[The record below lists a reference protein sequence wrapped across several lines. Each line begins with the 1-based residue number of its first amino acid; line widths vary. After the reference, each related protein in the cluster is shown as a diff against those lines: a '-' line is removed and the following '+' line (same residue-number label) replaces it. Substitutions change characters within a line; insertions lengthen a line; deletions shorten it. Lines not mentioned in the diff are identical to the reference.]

1 MSKAQVVNELHRLAR
16 KNFPRRRVIQ
26 RGIDDLW
33 QADLVELQPYASMN
47 SGYRY
52 LLTVIDTFS
61 KFAWAIPLKTKTA
74 SDTTIAMQSI
84 LNGERRCLNLQV
96 DNGSEFYNKRFKS
109 LMQKYDINLYST
121 FSNLKASIVERW
133 NRTLKGRMWK
143 AFSLQGTYKWITI
156 IDQLVH
162 DYNNT
167 IHSTIKMKP
176 IDVTKDLEKHLLTTV
191 YNNIK
196 IAGRAKLK
204 VGDLV
209 RISKYKGIFEKSYT
223 HNWSTEIFK
232 IVKVQITNPVTYLLE
247 DLHNEK
253 IAGGFYEYELQKS
266 LAPDVYLVEKIIR
279 KSGKRVYVKWL
290 GLPATENSWIDSKD
304 II

>member
-1 MSKAQVVNELHRLAR
+1 MSKSQVVNELHRSVR
-16 KNFPRRRVIQ
+16 KNFIRRRVIQ
-26 RGIDDLW
+26 KGIDDLW
-33 QADLVELQPYASMN
+33 QADLVELQPYSDKN
-47 SGYRY
+47 KGYRY

-74 SDTTIAMQSI
+74 LDTTAAMESI
-84 LNGERRCLNLQV
+84 LKGKRKCLNLHV
-96 DNGSEFYNKRFKS
+96 DNGKEFYNKSFQT
-109 LMQKYDINLYST
+109 LMHKYNINLYST
-121 FSNLKASIVERW
+121 YSNLKASIIERW

-143 AFSLQGTYKWITI
+143 VFSLQGTYKWLPI
-156 IDQLVH
+156 INQLVN

-167 IHSTIKMKP
+167 VHSKIRMKP
-176 IDVTKDLEKHLLTTV
+176 ADVTKKFEKHLLTTV
-191 YNNIK
+191 YNNMK
-196 IAGRAKLK
+196 IAGKAKLK

-232 IVKVQITNPVTYLLE
+232 IIKVQITNPVTYILE
-247 DLHNEK
+247 DLNGEK
-253 IAGGFYEYELQKS
+253 IRGGFYEFEIQKS

-279 KSGKRVYVKWL
+279 RSGKRLYVKWL
-290 GLPATENSWIDSKD
+290 GLPTTENSWINSEN